1 MTDRPVSVDALS
13 VEPNKYFY
21 MQTIT
26 LREPQQRVIRRIN
39 RNERTQ
45 EEVQA
50 MGLSRCNIVCM
61 RKAGNKSIN
70 NAKYVGKM

>member
-1 MTDRPVSVDALS
+1 
-13 VEPNKYFY
+13 
-21 MQTIT
+21 MQSIVI
-26 LREPQQRVIRRIN
+26 RESQQRVIRRIN

>member
-1 MTDRPVSVDALS
+1 MNTYIS
-13 VEPNKYFY
+13 PNNNINTNRIIG
-21 MQTIT
+21 TINKNK
-26 LREPQQRVIRRIN
+26 V
-39 RNERTQ
+39 TQ
-45 EEVQA
+45 EEVNA

>member
-1 MTDRPVSVDALS
+1 MNTYIS
-13 VEPNKYFY
+13 PNNNIN
-21 MQTIT
+21 TN
-26 LREPQQRVIRRIN
+26 RIIGIIN
-39 RNERTQ
+39 KNKVTP
-45 EEVQA
+45 EEVNA

>member
-1 MTDRPVSVDALS
+1 MNTYIS
-13 VEPNKYFY
+13 PNNNIN
-21 MQTIT
+21 TN
-26 LREPQQRVIRRIN
+26 RIIGIIN
-39 RNERTQ
+39 KNLVTQ
-45 EEVQA
+45 EEVNA

>member
-1 MTDRPVSVDALS
+1 
-13 VEPNKYFY
+13 
-21 MQTIT
+21 MQSIV

>member
-1 MTDRPVSVDALS
+1 
-13 VEPNKYFY
+13 
-21 MQTIT
+21 MQTTAIK
-26 LREPQQRVIRRIN
+26 EQQQRVIRRIN
-39 RNERTQ
+39 RNERTR

>member
-1 MTDRPVSVDALS
+1 MNTYIS
-13 VEPNKYFY
+13 PNNNINTNRIIG
-21 MQTIT
+21 TINKNK
-26 LREPQQRVIRRIN
+26 V
-39 RNERTQ
+39 TQ
-45 EEVQA
+45 EEVKA

>member
-1 MTDRPVSVDALS
+1 MYTSV
-13 VEPNKYFY
+13 
-21 MQTIT
+21 IT
-26 LREPQQRVIRRIN
+26 PERKRNVIRRIN
-39 RNERTQ
+39 QNELSQ
-45 EEVQA
+45 EEVKA

>member
-1 MTDRPVSVDALS
+1 MNTYIS
-13 VEPNKYFY
+13 PNNNIN
-21 MQTIT
+21 TN
-26 LREPQQRVIRRIN
+26 RIICIIN
-39 RNERTQ
+39 KNKVTQ
-45 EEVQA
+45 EEVNA

>member
-1 MTDRPVSVDALS
+1 
-13 VEPNKYFY
+13 
-21 MQTIT
+21 MQSIVI
-26 LREPQQRVIRRIN
+26 REPQQRVIRRIN

>member
-1 MTDRPVSVDALS
+1 MYTRQISSETAV
-13 VEPNKYFY
+13 
-21 MQTIT
+21 
-26 LREPQQRVIRRIN
+26 RVLRRIN
-39 RNERTQ
+39 QNERSQ
-45 EEVQA
+45 EEVKA

>member
-1 MTDRPVSVDALS
+1 
-13 VEPNKYFY
+13 
-21 MQTIT
+21 MQTTVI
-26 LREPQQRVIRRIN
+26 REPQQRVIQRIN
-39 RNERTQ
+39 RNEHTH

>member
-1 MTDRPVSVDALS
+1 MNTYIS
-13 VEPNKYFY
+13 PNNNINTNRIIG
-21 MQTIT
+21 TINKNK
-26 LREPQQRVIRRIN
+26 V
-39 RNERTQ
+39 TQ
-45 EEVQA
+45 EDVKA

>member
-1 MTDRPVSVDALS
+1 MNTYIS
-13 VEPNKYFY
+13 PNNNIN
-21 MQTIT
+21 TN
-26 LREPQQRVIRRIN
+26 RIIGIIN
-39 RNERTQ
+39 KNKVTQ
-45 EEVQA
+45 EKVNA

>member
-1 MTDRPVSVDALS
+1 MEARVIS
-13 VEPNKYFY
+13 
-21 MQTIT
+21 
-26 LREPQQRVIRRIN
+26 EPQQRVIRRIN

-45 EEVQA
+45 EEVKA

-61 RKAGNKSIN
+61 RKAGNQSIN

>member
-1 MTDRPVSVDALS
+1 MYTRQISSETA
-13 VEPNKYFY
+13 
-21 MQTIT
+21 M
-26 LREPQQRVIRRIN
+26 RVLRRIN
-39 RNERTQ
+39 QNERSQ
-45 EEVQA
+45 EEVKA

>member
-1 MTDRPVSVDALS
+1 MQIVTMTIEQR
-13 VEPNKYFY
+13 K
-21 MQTIT
+21 
-26 LREPQQRVIRRIN
+26 RVIRQIN
-39 RNERTQ
+39 RNELTQ
-45 EEVQA
+45 EQVKA

>member
-1 MTDRPVSVDALS
+1 MNTYIS
-13 VEPNKYFY
+13 PNNNINTNRIIGIINKNKV
-21 MQTIT
+21 T
-26 LREPQQRVIRRIN
+26 L
-39 RNERTQ
+39 
-45 EEVQA
+45 EEVNA